1 MDLLKKTHKNSE
13 STYIKQDVFKAMFF
27 NNEQLDAGTSNR
39 KKTPIKGASN
49 IKCVKEQNTNSEST
63 FKISELIQEIKN
75 MMVLISRTINK
86 IAIR

>member
-39 KKTPIKGASN
+39 KKTPIKGNSN
-49 IKCVKEQNTNSEST
+49 IKTSKLATVEGKKSDINTLQDLNLCLAAQKAAALS
-63 FKISELIQEIKN
+63 N
-75 MMVLISRTINK
+75 
-86 IAIR
+86 